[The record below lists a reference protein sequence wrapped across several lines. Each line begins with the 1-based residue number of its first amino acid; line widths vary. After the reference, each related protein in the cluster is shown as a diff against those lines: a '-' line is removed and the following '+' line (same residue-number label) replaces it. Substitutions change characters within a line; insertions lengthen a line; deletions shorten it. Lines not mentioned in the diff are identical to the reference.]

1 MYTIDDELREFIQ
14 SGVAVVVGTADDRG
28 RPQLTYGW
36 GPRVRDDRTSLSL
49 FLDIGRADAT
59 LENLRTTG
67 KIAVTF
73 ASPISY
79 RSVQLKGTFL
89 GMSDATAADRDW
101 VQQHRDAFMTAAAL
115 VGDPMRGSSRN
126 RWMEDVLRID
136 FTVEQAFNQTPGPSA
151 GDAL

>member
-1 MYTIDDELREFIQ
+1 MFTIDDELMEFLQ

-36 GPRVRDDRTSLSL
+36 GPRVQKDRTSVSL
-49 FLDIGRADAT
+49 FVDTARAVAT
-59 LENLRTTG
+59 LENLQANGR
-67 KIAVTF
+67 IAVTF

-79 RSVQLKGTFL
+79 RSVQLKGRFL
-89 GMSDATAADRDW
+89 GICDASPADREW

-115 VGDPMRGSSRN
+115 VGDPMHGTSRN
-126 RWMEDVLRID
+126 RWMEDFFRVD